1 LSASFPLIAPNPTP
15 AEPSSTTPSE
25 LKEIVDAERAGV
37 PFLIWRDGDGV
48 QRLEPVSA
56 DAGRLTVGRVPEA
69 DIALTWDPEVSRT
82 HALLERV
89 GNRWTLMDD
98 GLSSNG
104 SFVNGARVAGRHRLA
119 DGDRMCF
126 GKTVVVYREPHA
138 AGFEE
143 TVRRT
148 DQPALVPLTETQRR
162 ILIALCRPLN
172 ESAFASPATNR
183 QIAGEVF
190 LSVDAVKAHLRV
202 LFDRFEIRDLPQN
215 EKRAKLA
222 ATALLTGVLTPRDF

>member
-1 LSASFPLIAPNPTP
+1 V
-15 AEPSSTTPSE
+15 E
-25 LKEIVDAERAGV
+25 AERAGV
-37 PFLIWRDGDGV
+37 PFLVWRDGERM
-48 QRLEPVSA
+48 QRILQVGGE
-56 DAGRLTVGRVPEA
+56 DARLTVGRAADA

-89 GNRWTLMDD
+89 GERWTLIDD

-104 SFVNGARVAGRHRLA
+104 SFVNGARVTGRYRLA

-126 GKTVVVYREPHA
+126 GNTVLIYREP
-138 AGFEE
+138 AGGFDE
-143 TVRRT
+143 TVRRS
-148 DQPALVPLTETQRR
+148 DQPVQVPLTDTQRR
-162 ILIALCRPLN
+162 ILIALCRPVN

-183 QIAGEVF
+183 QIADEVF

-222 ATALLTGVLTPRDF
+222 ATALLSGVLTVRDF

>member
-1 LSASFPLIAPNPTP
+1 
-15 AEPSSTTPSE
+15 
-25 LKEIVDAERAGV
+25 
-37 PFLIWRDGDGV
+37 
-48 QRLEPVSA
+48 
-56 DAGRLTVGRVPEA
+56 
-69 DIALTWDPEVSRT
+69 
-82 HALLERV
+82 
-89 GNRWTLMDD
+89 
-98 GLSSNG
+98 
-104 SFVNGARVAGRHRLA
+104 
-119 DGDRMCF
+119 
-126 GKTVVVYREPHA
+126 VVYREPHA

>member
-1 LSASFPLIAPNPTP
+1 MCSRRSSKRWSASFPAIASPTD
-15 AEPSSTTPSE
+15 
-25 LKEIVDAERAGV
+25 LKAVLEAERAGL
-37 PFLIWRDGDGV
+37 PFLVWRDGDDA
-48 QRLEPVSA
+48 QRIQPLP
-56 DAGRLTVGRVPEA
+56 DDRLTIGRTPEA
-69 DIALTWDPEVSRT
+69 DISLTWDQEVSRT

-89 GNRWTLMDD
+89 GDRWTLLDD

-104 SFVNGARVAGRHRLA
+104 SFVNGARVTGRHRLA

-126 GKTVVVYREPHA
+126 GNTVITYREPVA
-138 AGFEE
+138 AGFDE
-143 TVRRT
+143 TVRRA
-148 DQPALVPLTETQRR
+148 DQPAFVSLTDTQRR
-162 ILIALCRPLN
+162 ILIALCRPVN

-183 QIAGEVF
+183 QIADEVF

-222 ATALLTGVLTPRDF
+222 ATALLTGVLTVRDF

>member
-1 LSASFPLIAPNPTP
+1 VTI
-15 AEPSSTTPSE
+15 
-25 LKEIVDAERAGV
+25 
-37 PFLIWRDGDGV
+37 
-48 QRLEPVSA
+48 
-56 DAGRLTVGRVPEA
+56 GRTPEA
-69 DIALTWDPEVSRT
+69 DVALSWDPEVSRT

-89 GNRWTLMDD
+89 GDRWTLIDD

-104 SFVNGARVAGRHRLA
+104 SFVNGARVSGRYRLA

-126 GKTVVVYREPHA
+126 GNTVITYREPA
-138 AGFEE
+138 QAGFDE

-148 DQPALVPLTETQRR
+148 DQPVLVPVTDTQRR
-162 ILIALCRPLN
+162 ILIALCRPVN

-183 QIAGEVF
+183 QIADEVF

-222 ATALLTGVLTPRDF
+222 ATALLNGVLTVRDF

>member
-1 LSASFPLIAPNPTP
+1 MPSSASFSGIVNL
-15 AEPSSTTPSE
+15 SPSE
-25 LKEIVDAERAGV
+25 LKAVLEAERAGA
-37 PFLIWRDGDGV
+37 PFLVWRDGDGS
-48 QRLEPVSA
+48 QQIRA
-56 DAGRLTVGRVPEA
+56 AGGKPDRLTVGRTPEA
-69 DIALTWDPEVSRT
+69 DIALVWDPEVSRT

-89 GNRWTLMDD
+89 GGRWTLIDD

-104 SFVNGARVAGRHRLA
+104 SFVNGGRVSGRHRLG

-126 GKTVVVYREPHA
+126 GNTVITYREPA
-138 AGFEE
+138 VGGLEE
-143 TVRRT
+143 TVRRA
-148 DQPALVPLTETQRR
+148 DQPVLVPLTDTQRR
-162 ILIALCRPLN
+162 ILIALSRPVN

-183 QIAGEVF
+183 QIADEVF

-215 EKRAKLA
+215 EKRSKLA

>member
-1 LSASFPLIAPNPTP
+1 L
-15 AEPSSTTPSE
+15 E
-25 LKEIVDAERAGV
+25 AERAGR
-37 PFLIWRDGDGV
+37 PFLVWQDGDEA
-48 QRLEPVSA
+48 QRITPLPGE
-56 DAGRLTVGRVPEA
+56 RLTIGRAPEA

-89 GNRWTLMDD
+89 GERWTLIDD

-104 SFVNGARVAGRHRLA
+104 SFVNGARVTGRLRLT

-126 GKTVVVYREPHA
+126 GNSVVTYREP
-138 AGFEE
+138 AGPGFDE

-148 DQPALVPLTETQRR
+148 DQPALVPLTDTQRR
-162 ILIALCRPLN
+162 ILIALCRPVN
-172 ESAFASPATNR
+172 DSAFASPATNR
-183 QIAGEVF
+183 QIADEVF

-222 ATALLTGVLTPRDF
+222 ATALLTGVLTVRDF